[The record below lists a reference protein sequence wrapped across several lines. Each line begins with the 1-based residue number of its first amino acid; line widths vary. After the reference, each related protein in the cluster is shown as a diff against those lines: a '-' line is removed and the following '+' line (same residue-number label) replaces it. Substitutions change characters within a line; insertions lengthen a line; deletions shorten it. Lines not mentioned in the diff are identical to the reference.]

1 MEKKIKSS
9 DREKKELYEWKRR
22 LSLILDYSS
31 KIKADSSLRETLSLI
46 ADAAKEVLESD
57 RCTVYLLDEETDE
70 LFSWVAHGMGSKEL
84 RFPSTVGLAG
94 HVATTNETLNIE
106 DAYSDD
112 RFNPDIDKKTGYR
125 TETILCMPMTD
136 TTGRVIGVFQVLNK
150 KEGTFNR
157 QDEEVLSLLA
167 REAASAIENAMLYK
181 EMKKSFE
188 SFINTLAETIDARD
202 PMTAGHSKRV
212 CGYSLLIAQHLGYSP
227 EKLDSLKYAA
237 LLHDLGKIGVKEAV
251 LTKPGK
257 LDDSEYAHI
266 QSHAEMTRKILE
278 RTYFQKAFRDIP
290 LAASSHHE
298 NLDGSGYPLH
308 KKGGAIPE
316 ASKIMAIADVFDAL
330 TYKRHYRQPMPFSRV
345 INILKEDS
353 GTKFDSSILEVFL
366 SLSLGEVLTVMLDD
380 GSGAD
385 FGNDEDILNSL
396 TVDEISRKLENG
408 AEDEEVKAFRRYY
421 PPQTED
427 EE

>member
-1 MEKKIKSS
+1 MKKKIKSS

-31 KIKADSSLRETLSLI
+31 KIKADSSLKETLSLI
-46 ADAAKEVLESD
+46 ADAAKDVLESD
-57 RCTVYLLDEETDE
+57 RCTVFLLDEETDE
-70 LFSWVAHGMGSKEL
+70 LFSWVAHGMGSKKL
-84 RFPSTVGLAG
+84 RFPSDKGLAG
-94 HVATTNETLNIE
+94 HVATAKETLNIK

-112 RFNPDIDKKTGYR
+112 RFNPEIDKKTGYR

-136 TTGRVIGVFQVLNK
+136 TNGRVIGVFQVLNK

-212 CGYSLLIAQHLGYSP
+212 CGYSLLIAEKLGYSP
-227 EKLDSLKYAA
+227 EKMDALKYAA

-257 LDDSEYAHI
+257 LDDSEYKHI
-266 QSHAEMTRKILE
+266 QSHAVLTGRILE
-278 RTYFQKAFRDIP
+278 RTYFQKAFRGIP

-298 NLDGSGYPLH
+298 NLDGSGYPRH
-308 KKGGAIPE
+308 IKGKDIPE
-316 ASKIMAIADVFDAL
+316 TSRIMAVADVFDAL
-330 TYKRHYRQPMPFSRV
+330 TYKRHYRQPMPFAKV

-353 GTKFDSSILEVFL
+353 GSKFDSAILEVFL
-366 SLSLGEVLTVMLDD
+366 NLPLDSVLNVMLKD
-380 GSGAD
+380 GS
-385 FGNDEDILNSL
+385 DEEIFKSL
-396 TVDEISRKLENG
+396 TVDEICRKLENG
-408 AEDEEVKAFRRYY
+408 ADDEAVKAFRRCY
-421 PPQTED
+421 PPQSD
-427 EE
+427 SEE